1 MTARLSGFP
10 YASLRFDAT
19 GALVSSVPSASSA
32 SSVSSGGGLDADS
45 LAAWLTAG
53 RATDVVVLSH
63 GWRNDTPTAHRLY
76 DTLAASARA
85 VLSRVPGAGSRR
97 IHLVGV
103 HWPARHFAPVT
114 DPLTEPVSGA
124 AAGWLPHTRGARPAE
139 VRDGFERLV
148 GALGPE
154 ARADAPDG
162 ATLAFDIERSL
173 SARVRLVRWVQT
185 VLPGG
190 PAPVGAPDGVSEPDD
205 ENGLLAT
212 ADPEDVVRS
221 LSSDVVSPADQ
232 EGDGTVGVGG
242 GVTGRHSRAA
252 VRLLDFGTYA
262 VMRDRAGRIGARGL
276 APVLDRLHGLVP
288 HCAVHLVG
296 HSFGARLVSAA
307 ALATA
312 GPGQVRSLCLLQ
324 AAFSHY
330 GLAHRWDGTADG
342 AFRGLVGRQRVSGPL
357 LVTHT
362 VNDRAV
368 GYPYAVASLLLG
380 HVGVGLGGPDSAYGA
395 LGRNGA
401 RRTPEA
407 DGLTLLGVGEPYTWR
422 PGRVHNLRADA
433 FVSGHHDV
441 AGHEMAHAVLSAV
454 TA

>member
-1 MTARLSGFP
+1 MTATLSGFP
-10 YASLRFDAT
+10 YTPLRFDAA
-19 GALVSSVPSASSA
+19 GALGP
-32 SSVSSGGGLDADS
+32 GGTGLNADG
-45 LAAWLTAG
+45 LAAWLAAG
-53 RATDVVVLSH
+53 QATDAVLLSH
-63 GWRNDTPTAHRLY
+63 GWRNDAPTAHRLY

-85 VLSRVPGAGSRR
+85 VLPRVPGAGGRR

-103 HWPARHFAPVT
+103 HWPSQHFAPVT
-114 DPLTEPVSGA
+114 DPLTEPSSDA
-124 AAGWLPHTRGARPAE
+124 SAGWVPRTRGARPAE
-139 VRDGFERLV
+139 VRDGYERFI
-148 GALGPE
+148 GALDPK

-162 ATLAFDIERSL
+162 TTLAFEIERSP

-185 VLPGG
+185 VLPGRQA
-190 PAPVGAPDGVSEPDD
+190 PAGALDGASEPDD
-205 ENGLLAT
+205 ENGLLA
-212 ADPEDVVRS
+212 ADPEDVVRR
-221 LSSDVVSPADQ
+221 LSSDVVAPADQ
-232 EGDGTVGVGG
+232 EGDGTVGAGG

-276 APVLDRLHGLVP
+276 APVLDRLHDLVP

-296 HSFGARLVSAA
+296 HSFGARLAATA

-312 GPGQVRSLCLLQ
+312 RPGQVRSLCLLQ

-342 AFRGLVGRQRVSGPL
+342 EFRGLIGQQLVSGPL

-422 PGRVHNLRADA
+422 SGRVHNLRADA

-441 AGHEMAHAVLSAV
+441 AGHEVAHAVLSAV